1 MKLALSMNQYPK
13 IFKNKYGKVTI
24 YRSLAHGK
32 WVSFRILWRR
42 GKQIFEERH
51 SDPEQAEERAKEIF
65 SQLSL
70 GDEILSRVDKEKIA
84 YYVTCEQMLKGQI
97 SLMELVRRYTREE
110 EKVLASA
117 DLNDCV
123 EKYIKSMETRGLSD
137 AHMGPVRS
145 RLTKFASRMPGNLFE
160 INVELAQEYLNRFE
174 NLTTRWNERIVLNR
188 FFSWCQAQGIL
199 PSDKDHVFAKT
210 DVPKAKW
217 KEPEIISP
225 EHMAKVLWVAKTS
238 YPETVVPLV
247 LGAFAGL
254 RRAEITRLK
263 VSDIDLEQGHIM
275 VSAEITKTN
284 QRRVIM
290 ISDTLR
296 AWLEDYLL
304 PSQNF
309 EDPSYKYKVHRC
321 VSYVKASWPVNGL
334 RHSYVS
340 YRVQH
345 DKDPNAVAHECGH
358 SIEILLRHYKCL
370 CTPDAATAWFDILP
384 ETTNFG
390 MSVTDVEREIPID
403 A

>member
-1 MKLALSMNQYPK
+1 MNQYPK
-13 IFKNKYGKVTI
+13 VFKNKFGKVTI
-24 YRSLAHGK
+24 YRTVTKQK
-32 WVSFRILWRR
+32 WVSFRVLWRR
-42 GKQIFEERH
+42 GKQIFEERF
-51 SDPEQAEERAKEIF
+51 SDESVAEARANEVLN
-65 SQLSL
+65 QLSV

-84 YYVTCEQMLKGQI
+84 YYVTCEQMLGGRI

-110 EKVLASA
+110 ERIEASA
-117 DLNDCV
+117 SLKECV
-123 EKYIKSMETRGLSD
+123 EKYLKSMESRGLST

-145 RLTKFASRMPGNLFE
+145 RLTKFMGVMPDNLFD
-160 INVELAQEYLNRFE
+160 ITVDMANEYLNKIE
-174 NLTTRWNERIVLNR
+174 NLTTRFNERVVLNR
-188 FFSWCQAQGIL
+188 IFTWCKAQGIL
-199 PSDKDHVFAKT
+199 PADRPHIIART

-217 KEPEIISP
+217 KEPEIITP
-225 EHMAKVLWVAKTS
+225 EHLAKVLWVAKTS
-238 YPETVVPLV
+238 YPETVVPIV

-263 VSDIDLEQGHIM
+263 VSDINMEHGHIM

-284 QRRVIM
+284 QRRVIT

-304 PSQNF
+304 PTQSF
-309 EDPSYKYKVHRC
+309 TDPSYKYKVHRC
-321 VSYVKASWPVNGL
+321 VEYTKAAWPTNGL

-370 CTPDAATAWFDILP
+370 CTPEAAEAWFDILP

-390 MSVTDVEREIPID
+390 MESSGVEREIPID
-403 A
+403 S